1 VSVGLWR
8 GENGTIT
15 ALEKFPSSGS
25 LGWFYSNVTEALGR
39 VHGDGEGITIGL
51 APYGDHA
58 KVPGVW
64 MASTRVTKRADSRGA
79 HDFGMWYFWNERGAH
94 EYHFLWHAISKEI
107 GIAEIELRPAIAPIG
122 ILAKQC
128 HNLGIGG
135 TFVPAWW
142 EHSPEQGLS
151 AVGVFVGMRAQD
163 TQGGPAGPPLHWLP
177 VHLRAA
183 PLSQRH
189 WTVDIKI
196 RQSVNSR
203 IPTQSTVAYGTTT
216 LLLFLSMAN
225 PSRIQQSVL
234 EPATISQHVELKW
247 GWNRARSEFWHRG
260 TNDTYRIEKDG
271 KRAFLK
277 LYRRGW
283 RSRAEIQG
291 EVDLL
296 RFLRR
301 KHASVSSPIST
312 TTGAFID
319 QIDTPEG
326 RRYAVLFSEAKG
338 TEPKFSQES
347 SRKFG
352 HLVASI
358 HKAADSCPFR
368 FEGRIW
374 TLTILFANR
383 SNACARTLLTGL
395 EISRFLTRNLRGV
408 GRCSRLASSSSP
420 PEFGICHGD
429 LTFGNLRRDDS
440 GRFTLIDFDFSGYGW
455 RSYDICVFLWSRGD
469 KFSPSARRKR
479 TNQWRA
485 FLEGYRAVRQ
495 LSEAE
500 LQAVEMSSR
509 FGTFG
514 VRHARKSVAT
524 CSEDPQQVKKI
535 LKCIWNSSELAEGLQ
550 APMTRAR
557 MTFA

>member
-1 VSVGLWR
+1 VLDGFHPR
-8 GENGTIT
+8 
-15 ALEKFPSSGS
+15 
-25 LGWFYSNVTEALGR
+25 YEAGR
-39 VHGDGEGITIGL
+39 L
-51 APYGDHA
+51 A
-58 KVPGVW
+58 
-64 MASTRVTKRADSRGA
+64 RA

-319 QIDTPEG
+319 QIDTRKDAATPYCSRG
-326 RRYAVLFSEAKG
+326 QRNR
-338 TEPKFSQES
+338 TEIQ
-347 SRKFG
+347 SRKQQEIRPPRG
-352 HLVASI
+352 L
-358 HKAADSCPFR
+358 DPQ
-368 FEGRIW
+368 GRG
-374 TLTILFANR
+374 
-383 SNACARTLLTGL
+383 LLPV
-395 EISRFLTRNLRGV
+395 S
-408 GRCSRLASSSSP
+408 
-420 PEFGICHGD
+420 
-429 LTFGNLRRDDS
+429 LRRPHLD
-440 GRFTLIDFDFSGYGW
+440 IDYLVRESIERLRPHLAHRPRDLAFS
-455 RSYDICVFLWSRGD
+455 D
-469 KFSPSARRKR
+469 A
-479 TNQWRA
+479 
-485 FLEGYRAVRQ
+485 
-495 LSEAE
+495 
-500 LQAVEMSSR
+500 
-509 FGTFG
+509 
-514 VRHARKSVAT
+514 
-524 CSEDPQQVKKI
+524 
-535 LKCIWNSSELAEGLQ
+535 
-550 APMTRAR
+550 
-557 MTFA
+557 